1 MDKTV
6 LKVIGWTLVA
16 AAVLLHFSVCRWDEP
31 FGSDVIFFF
40 VYARQNVPL
49 PVAGVLGLVLPA
61 LAAGTGFAFITRANK
76 KR

>member
-6 LKVIGWTLVA
+6 LKIIGGTLVA
-16 AAVLLHFSVCRWDEP
+16 AAVLLHFSVCKWDEP
-31 FGSDVIFFF
+31 FRSNVIFFI

-49 PVAGVLGLVLPA
+49 PVAGILGLVLPI
-61 LAAGTGFAFITRANK
+61 LIAGGGFALIMFADK

>member
-6 LKVIGWTLVA
+6 LKLVGWTPAA
-16 AAVLLHFSVCRWDEP
+16 AAVVLHFSLCRWDEP
-31 FGSDVIFFF
+31 FRSNVIFFF

-49 PVAGVLGLVLPA
+49 PVAGVLGLVLPI
-61 LAAGTGFAFITRANK
+61 LIAGGGFALIVFAER